1 MPVMNWLSNMRNPD
15 VSERDAKLY
24 QDSRQGQADY
34 LAKMA
39 GVRKAGAETRG
50 LGIKNQG
57 DQLALDQQKT
67 LNVIFAKHFDPET
80 QKLDAVGFTADATK
94 AGILSPSAVQT
105 PMATTAG
112 ALKTGEGA
120 AESAY
125 RIKMFDGDPSE
136 ITKPSMAPAA
146 PTTGKQETPK
156 PSGMQGFFSSLGG
169 APQPQP
175 EYDPTPVIEAQAKT
189 LESILGQRGELAK
202 GGLVGKAPNYR
213 MLLKAAA
220 DKYLGVVPKKEYFGG
235 DIAKYQA
242 AVMERKAKEAG
253 LPAYLQEVGG
263 GLASSGLSLAQGIQA
278 KNQSATSFSQSQDPI
293 QYYREKEG
301 IATSEANIGKVVDL
315 FGRKKVLESAMSEAD
330 KVLGKISKKEISADK
345 FAAEVTP
352 LNQAL
357 AFSED
362 VKTENG
368 SERLFSNFRNSKS
381 FGSIASGSRGPLDLL
396 TNAARN
402 AVSAQ
407 SQKEYLDLV
416 KTTVDGLLR
425 SGITASQIKALP
437 RIKGRDADAGKKYSR
452 GRVE

>member
-39 GVRKAGAETRG
+39 GIRRTGAETRG

-57 DQLALDQQKT
+57 DQLALDQQKA
-67 LNVIFAKHFDPET
+67 LNSIFAKHFDPET

-105 PMATTAG
+105 PMVTTAG

-146 PTTGKQETPK
+146 PTTGKQETAK

-169 APQPQP
+169 APAPQP
-175 EYDPTPVIEAQAKT
+175 EYDPTPAIEEQAKT
-189 LESILGQRGELAK
+189 LESIPGQRGELAN

-213 MLLKAAA
+213 VLLKAAA

-253 LPAYLQEVGG
+253 LPAYLQEVAG
-263 GLASSGLSLAQGIQA
+263 GLAASGLSLAQGIQA
-278 KNQSATSFSQSQDPI
+278 KNQSAKTFADVQTEVNAAHKDGYTKVHAGNLGEFSAASKNLSRLENTKEEAQDLASS
-293 QYYREKEG
+293 KA
-301 IATSEANIGKVVDL
+301 IATMADDEFSAKFTGMAN
-315 FGRKKVLESAMSEAD
+315 
-330 KVLGKISKKEISADK
+330 
-345 FAAEVTP
+345 T
-352 LNQAL
+352 LNQAEGVSTEAQADKLL
-357 AFSED
+357 AP
-362 VKTENG
+362 
-368 SERLFSNFRNSKS
+368 FRASQS
-381 FGSIASGSRGPLDLL
+381 FGAIAASSHSLTSFA
-396 TNAARN
+396 TNAAKN

-407 SQKEYLDLV
+407 QRKELLNIFKSTLETV
-416 KTTVDGLLR
+416 LKTGNAKASMDYYKASTKRGAKADPL
-425 SGITASQIKALP
+425 GIRK
-437 RIKGRDADAGKKYSR
+437 
-452 GRVE
+452 